1 MVIKNIIKYNK
12 PKMYFVEENEM
23 YEGGSGVLE
32 VQFVDGSRRVL
43 DVDSGIDITD
53 FDSSTVPI
61 VSNEDKEYI
70 FKGNEEYYNEF
81 YS

>member
-23 YEGGSGVLE
+23 YEGGSGVLVVE
-32 VQFVDGSRRVL
+32 FVDGSRRVL
-43 DVDSGIDITD
+43 DVDSGIDITN
-53 FDSSTVPI
+53 FDSSFVP
-61 VSNEDKEYI
+61 VVNNEDKAYI

>member
-32 VQFVDGSRRVL
+32 VQFVDGSRRIL
-43 DVDSGIDITD
+43 DIDSGIDITD
-53 FDSSTVPI
+53 FDSSTVPVI
-61 VSNEDKEYI
+61 NKEDKEYI

>member
-12 PKMYFVEENEM
+12 PKMYFVEENEI

-32 VQFVDGSRRVL
+32 VQFTNGDRRIL

-53 FDSSTVPI
+53 FDNSTVPI
-61 VSNEDKEYI
+61 INKEDKEYI

-81 YS
+81 YK